1 VEVVVVEVEPTHW
14 RVAEEGSVVA
24 RHPRWWK
31 VEEGV
36 VSVGAV
42 VAEPVGRQVEEL
54 VLLLALRAGRRGH
67 HCRSRCRWEAAAWTG
82 GGDTGWG
89 GGGVRVGGGGDA
101 GRGGAPVSSHGSAA
115 HW

>member
-1 VEVVVVEVEPTHW
+1 VVEVEPTHW

-24 RHPRWWK
+24 RHPQWWK

-67 HCRSRCRWEAAAWTG
+67 HCRSPCRWEAAAC
-82 GGDTGWG
+82 
-89 GGGVRVGGGGDA
+89 
-101 GRGGAPVSSHGSAA
+101 
-115 HW
+115 